1 MTDTDAAERPER
13 VPRRDPDPDRAR
25 SPDGGAAA
33 DVPAIELTSV
43 SKDFHAHGEVVTAVR
58 GVDLTIRQGEFF
70 SMLGP
75 SGCGKTTTMRM
86 IAGFE
91 ECTTGSVYL
100 YGRDVTG
107 VPPNKRDV
115 NMVFQSYAL
124 FPHMNVFENVA
135 FGLRRGRIPGGDIS
149 GRVREMLEIVD
160 LGGREKRRPR
170 ELSGGQQQRVALARA
185 LVNRPRALLLDEP
198 LGALDLKLRQA
209 MQVELKRIQRE
220 VGITFVYVTHD
231 QGEALT
237 MSDRIAVM
245 NDGVIEHLGSP
256 REIYEHPASRFVA
269 GFIGTSNLLTGKVSR
284 VTGGAAVINV
294 GPDERI
300 VVPMRQHALSPGD
313 DLEVTVRPEKIGLSL
328 APPAGLATG
337 ETGEQNLL
345 RGEVTEVVYL
355 GTATNF
361 NILTSTGAEVMVFI
375 QNAASADD
383 AVAAVHRDDTVWL
396 SWQPEYSFAIGSGT
410 S

>member
-1 MTDTDAAERPER
+1 MPEMTDTHAH
-13 VPRRDPDPDRAR
+13 
-25 SPDGGAAA
+25 GLAAA
-33 DVPAIELTSV
+33 DQRADSAETTAVPAIELAGV
-43 SKDFHAHGEVVTAVR
+43 SKEFRTAGDVVAAVR
-58 GVDLTIRQGEFF
+58 TMDLQIVEGEFF
-70 SMLGP
+70 SLLGP

-91 ECTTGSVYL
+91 DPTTGTVRL
-100 YGRDVTG
+100 HGRDVTG
-107 VPPNKRDV
+107 IPPNKRDV

-135 FGLRRGRIPGGDIS
+135 FGLRRRNVPKDQIARQVND
-149 GRVREMLEIVD
+149 MLEIVN
-160 LGGREKRRPR
+160 LSGRGHRRPR

-185 LVNRPRALLLDEP
+185 LVNHPRALLLDEP

-209 MQVELKRIQRE
+209 MQVELKRIKRE

-231 QGEALT
+231 QNEALT

-269 GFIGTSNLLTGKVSR
+269 GFIGTSNLLTGSVSR
-284 VTGGAAVINV
+284 LAADNAVIDV

-300 VVPMRQHALSPGD
+300 VVPTRDLSLSPGD
-313 DLEVTVRPEKIGLSL
+313 EVELTVRPEKIGLSP
-328 APPAGLATG
+328 AQPAGAAG
-337 ETGEQNLL
+337 ERCLL
-345 RGEVTEVVYL
+345 RGKVTEVVYL

-361 NILTSTGAEVMVFI
+361 NITTSTGAEVMVFV
-375 QNAASADD
+375 QNAASVD
-383 AVAAVHRDDTVWL
+383 AEVATVQRDDSVWL
-396 SWQPEYSFAIGSGT
+396 SWQPQYSYAIGSST
-410 S
+410 P